1 MRTITKHTST
11 NLEQVDA
18 RIREALKN
26 LDISEIP
33 DVGNLQ
39 DLSLQSIRDFA
50 ENGGL
55 GSCVAKVDVLANDED
70 DLMYLAGERII
81 VLKHLE
87 KDIYLG
93 YCEGVVGNF
102 NAEYV
107 HFVELD
113 PRVLESLDSD
123 PYDDLVNFAYENRR
137 LSDSWH
143 SHATWQSDHP
153 DGPLPGAKISIYSI
167 ASNDSDGVAE
177 RPSYSRSS
185 IDSSWTG
192 SSLPSTFSLAS
203 HDFGRPH
210 TPWNDLQNPIRSSNS
225 LTRLPSLNNPYR
237 ASYPTTS
244 IPSQAAEQN
253 PSYDTSDMNDSYSDR
268 SSDGLIDEYG
278 FVWENRQDVPP
289 PSNLILNKSSMKE
302 YRERELKW
310 LSVVSKMDVGT
321 VEKDNKLKKL
331 VRSGIP
337 ASIRAKSWQFLSRS
351 REYQKHGL
359 YQTLLQGAKSSV
371 LQVIEQ
377 DVARCYP
384 NHIHFMRPDGEGQN
398 DLRNVLSA
406 YAQYNPD
413 LGYCQGMHCLAGCML
428 MQMPAEDAFWLL
440 VATVDRYLKGYFDP
454 SLSQIRI
461 DTVVIGELIR
471 EHQPKL
477 ARHLEANGVTPVM
490 YIPSWF
496 LTAFTLSLPWSSVL
510 RLWDVFYFEGV
521 KVFYRITLAIMEIC
535 KDHLLNQCP
544 SNSELLAFLLHI
556 PHKYLGPDL
565 LLETAFRIKLSKSDI
580 AKYARKASVK
590 DASVAGLPFEP
601 GLENLKVGQNQ
612 STSSLPSLK
621 SFSGISK
628 RVKPNRSQNTG
639 PHTLPKSSYNT

>member
-1 MRTITKHTST
+1 MA
-11 NLEQVDA
+11 DYA
-18 RIREALKN
+18 
-26 LDISEIP
+26 
-33 DVGNLQ
+33 
-39 DLSLQSIRDFA
+39 F
-50 ENGGL
+50 
-55 GSCVAKVDVLANDED
+55 
-70 DLMYLAGERII
+70 
-81 VLKHLE
+81 
-87 KDIYLG
+87 
-93 YCEGVVGNF
+93 
-102 NAEYV
+102 
-107 HFVELD
+107 
-113 PRVLESLDSD
+113 
-123 PYDDLVNFAYENRR
+123 ENRR

-143 SHATWQSDHP
+143 SHATWQSDRP
-153 DGPLPGAKISIYSI
+153 DGPHPGAKQSIYST
-167 ASNDSDGVAE
+167 ASIHSIPSDGAPE

-185 IDSSWTG
+185 MDSSWTG
-192 SSLPSTFSLAS
+192 SSLPSTFSVAS
-203 HDFGRPH
+203 HDVGRPH
-210 TPWNDLQNPIRSSNS
+210 IPWNDLQNPSPIRSSNS
-225 LTRLPSLNNPYR
+225 LSRLPTWNNPYR
-237 ASYPTTS
+237 ASFPTTS
-244 IPSQAAEQN
+244 IPSQIAEHD
-253 PSYDTSDMNDSYSDR
+253 PSFDTSDMNESYSDR
-268 SSDGLIDEYG
+268 SSDGEDKPLPAKPKNTKPHSPAARSSAPVQQLPVPPVPVAKSKPFVSDHLDKHSGLVDEYG
-278 FVWENRQDVPP
+278 FLWETLQDVPP
-289 PSNLILNKSSMKE
+289 PTNPILNKSSMKE

-351 REYQKHGL
+351 REYQKPGL
-359 YQTLLQGAKSSV
+359 YKTLLQGAKSSV
-371 LQVIEQ
+371 HDVIEQ

-384 NHIHFMRPDGEGQN
+384 NHVHFMRRDGEGQN
-398 DLRNVLSA
+398 DLRQVLTA

-461 DTVVIGELIR
+461 DTVVIGELLR

-477 ARHLEANGVTPVM
+477 ARHLEANGVTPIM

-521 KVFYRITLAIMEIC
+521 KVFYRITLAILEIC
-535 KDHLLNQCP
+535 KDHLLHNCP
-544 SNSELLAFLLHI
+544 TNSELLGFLLHI

-580 AKYARKASVK
+580 AKYARKASIK
-590 DASVAGLPFEP
+590 DASVAGLSFEP

-621 SFSGISK
+621 SLSGISK
-628 RVKPNRSQNTG
+628 RVKPHRSHTTG
-639 PHTLPKSSYNT
+639 PHTLPKSSHPT